1 MKKLVI
7 AATMLVMMVGQA
19 NAWDNR
25 RHNPPP
31 RQYHH
36 QHRGINPWVAGA
48 LGLGILGAGSYYYYN
63 NRQCWDEM
71 VGYDVYGREVW
82 QRRCY

>member
-1 MKKLVI
+1 MKQLVI
-7 AATMLVMMVGQA
+7 AASMLVMLVGQA

-31 RQYHH
+31 RQYHHH

-48 LGLGILGAGSYYYYN
+48 LGLGILGAGTYLYN
-63 NRQCWDEM
+63 NRTCWDEL
-71 VGYDVYGREVW
+71 VGYDRYGRELW
-82 QRRCY
+82 QRYCN